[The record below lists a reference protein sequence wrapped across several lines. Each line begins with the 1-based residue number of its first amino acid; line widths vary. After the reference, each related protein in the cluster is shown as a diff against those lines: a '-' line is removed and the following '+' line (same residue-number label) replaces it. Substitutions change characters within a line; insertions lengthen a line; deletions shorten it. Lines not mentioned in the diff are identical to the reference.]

1 MKYKWVIKI
10 KGKEK
15 VEYNSTDCSIVRSAN
30 WIEVV
35 YTFESKPEVRRFLWF
50 KYTVNKDSIKQTF
63 LLVPNEQVEYVQLLE
78 DKEQK
83 V

>member
-1 MKYKWVIKI
+1 
-10 KGKEK
+10 
-15 VEYNSTDCSIVRSAN
+15 
-30 WIEVV
+30 
-35 YTFESKPEVRRFLWF
+35 LF

-63 LLVPNEQVEYVQLLE
+63 LLVPNEQVEDVQLLE